1 MKLSEFMGSYVNHP
15 VVFVGAGFS
24 RRYLTGTY
32 SWPELLKKI
41 VYELKGSYDFY
52 FDSAGRNANSLGEVD
67 LPKVASEIE
76 IEFNRL
82 LESDRNGKFKSIND
96 RYYEY
101 AASGNYSASRIKI
114 FISELV
120 DLHETNNNESYVTE
134 MELFAKAS
142 RNIGSIITTN
152 YDRFIETL
160 IGFKPIIG
168 NDILLSNP
176 YGSVYK
182 IHGCV
187 SHPESIVISES
198 DYERFRVSNHL
209 IRAQLISLFIH
220 NPIIFIGYSISD
232 ENIRDIL
239 KTIFSYISKDSD
251 LADKVRKNFL
261 LIEREEG
268 SDSLEVLEHDVVI
281 ENIGNIK
288 INKIKTDNFSGVF
301 EELVG
306 LKLPVSSMDIRKV
319 ESVMRKIK
327 EGGSVKV
334 KIVGDLDSLSNDEL
348 VMAVGSVQKITYHY
362 QSASEMVMNYFD
374 IMDSRNDAL
383 ILLLNKIKVSR
394 NQYFTARGFSTICNE
409 IQGIENLKE
418 NQERNLNTYFDS
430 IDPSEKIDCDTV
442 DEILA
447 LGFKTYKTVRI
458 LFYNIY
464 VDNINLDN
472 VADYLREGVALEILP
487 SDYKRLVSLY
497 DYKRYP
503 DEMFL

>member
-1 MKLSEFMGSYVNHP
+1 MNLTEFMGSYVNHP

-24 RRYLTGTY
+24 RRYLIGTF

-41 VYELKGSYDFY
+41 VYEMKGSHDFY
-52 FDSAGRNANSLGEVD
+52 FDSAGRHANSLGEVD

-76 IEFNRL
+76 MEFNRL
-82 LESDRNGKFKSIND
+82 LEADRNGKFKRIND
-96 RYYEY
+96 KYYTY
-101 AASGNYSASRIKI
+101 AAAGNYSASRLKI

-120 DLHETNNNESYVTE
+120 DLHQINEDDKYSTE

-160 IGFKPIIG
+160 IGFNPIIG

-187 SHPESIVISES
+187 SQPESIVISDA
-198 DYERFRVSNHL
+198 DYDRFRVSNHL

-239 KTIFSYISKDSD
+239 KTIFSFISKDST

-261 LIEREEG
+261 LIEREAD
-268 SDSLEVLEHDVVI
+268 SNSLEVLEHDVVI

-288 INKIKTDNFSGVF
+288 INKIKTDNFQGVF
-301 EELVG
+301 EELLN

-319 ESVMRKIK
+319 EGVMRKIK
-327 EGGSVKV
+327 EGGTVKV
-334 KIVGDLDSLSNDEL
+334 KIVGDLESLTNDEL
-348 VMAVGSVQKITYHY
+348 VMAVGSIQKITYHY
-362 QSASEMVMNYFD
+362 QSASEMVMNYFE
-374 IMDSRNDAL
+374 IMDSKNDAL
-383 ILLLNKIKVSR
+383 IMLLNKIKVTR
-394 NQYFTARGFSTICNE
+394 NQYFTAHGFSTICDE
-409 IQGIENLKE
+409 IQSIEQLKANQVTNLSSYF
-418 NQERNLNTYFDS
+418 NTIDDSER
-430 IDPSEKIDCDTV
+430 IECDTV
-442 DEILA
+442 DEIIS
-447 LGFKTYKTVRI
+447 LGFKSYKTVRI
-458 LFYNIY
+458 IFYNIY
-464 VDNINLDN
+464 VDNIDLNDFEG
-472 VADYLREGVALEILP
+472 YLREGIALEMVP

-497 DYKRYP
+497 DFKRHH
-503 DEMFL
+503 

>member
-1 MKLSEFMGSYVNHP
+1 MKLNEFMGSYVNHP

-24 RRYLTGTY
+24 RRFLVGTF
-32 SWPELLKKI
+32 SWVDLLKKI
-41 VYELKGSYDFY
+41 VFEMKGSYDFY

-76 IEFNRL
+76 QEFNRL
-82 LESDRNGKFKSIND
+82 LEADRNGKFKSIND
-96 RYYEY
+96 KYYGF
-101 AASGNYSASRIKI
+101 ASAGNYSASRIKI

-120 DLHETNNNESYVTE
+120 DIHNTNEGEKYIDE

-142 RNIGSIITTN
+142 RNIGSVITTN

-160 IGFKPIIG
+160 IGFNPIIG

-187 SHPESIVISES
+187 SHPESIIITDA
-198 DYERFRVSNHL
+198 DYDKFRVNNHL
-209 IRAQLISLFIH
+209 IRAQLISMFIH

-232 ENIRDIL
+232 DNIRDIL
-239 KTIFSYISKDSD
+239 KTIFSYISKDSI

-268 SDSLEVLEHDVVI
+268 SDSLNVLEHDVVI

-301 EELVG
+301 EELAN

-319 ESVMRKIK
+319 EDVMRKIK

-334 KIVGDLDSLSNDEL
+334 KIVDDLESLSNDEL

-383 ILLLNKIKVSR
+383 IMLLNKIKVAKK
-394 NQYFTARGFSTICNE
+394 QYFTAYGFSTICNE
-409 IQGIENLKE
+409 LREIEQLKANQVKNLDD
-418 NQERNLNTYFDS
+418 YFSSLDAADRIEYTS
-430 IDPSEKIDCDTV
+430 I
-442 DEILA
+442 DEILSVGHK
-447 LGFKTYKTVRI
+447 LYKTVRI
-458 LFYNIY
+458 VFYNIY
-464 VDNINLDN
+464 NNNINLDN
-472 VADYLREGVALEILP
+472 VADYLRDGVALKTSP

-497 DYKRYP
+497 DYKRYS
-503 DEMFL
+503 